1 MKKGVLWIFILLVC
15 FSIYTNLLTASSD
28 SDEVRMTIKKI
39 FLDPGSKTPVV
50 ILESRS
56 QGKFIPIWIGK
67 EEATSIAIQLEQVEV
82 PRPNTHDLIRNILD
96 RIGAKLHHITIT
108 DLRNNTYFAVITLK
122 LKDQEIQLDS
132 RPSDAIAVALRMK
145 APIFAST
152 KVLSKTR
159 QLPSHLKERGE
170 VLNILGFYIQELS
183 DELALIFKLQSEA
196 GVLVADVEEGS
207 AASKAGFLRGDVI
220 TRVND
225 KSVTSVDQLESFIKE
240 TKKAGRLKMEV
251 EREGKSVLMKM
262 DSPY

>member
-1 MKKGVLWIFILLVC
+1 
-15 FSIYTNLLTASSD
+15 
-28 SDEVRMTIKKI
+28 
-39 FLDPGSKTPVV
+39 
-50 ILESRS
+50 
-56 QGKFIPIWIGK
+56 
-67 EEATSIAIQLEQVEV
+67 
-82 PRPNTHDLIRNILD
+82 
-96 RIGAKLHHITIT
+96 
-108 DLRNNTYFAVITLK
+108 
-122 LKDQEIQLDS
+122 
-132 RPSDAIAVALRMK
+132 
-145 APIFAST
+145 
-152 KVLSKTR
+152 
-159 QLPSHLKERGE
+159 